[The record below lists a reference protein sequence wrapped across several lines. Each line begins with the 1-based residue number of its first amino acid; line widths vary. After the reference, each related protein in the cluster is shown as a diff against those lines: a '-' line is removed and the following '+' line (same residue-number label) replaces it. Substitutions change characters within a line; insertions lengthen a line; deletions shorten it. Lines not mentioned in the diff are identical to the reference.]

1 MVSEYCPVQ
10 PRNDL
15 PSGGGLT
22 QREVEI
28 VGLLARGLS
37 NKEIAGALNIE
48 VATVKNHVH
57 NILEKL
63 HVKRRSEA
71 AARLLSTSAYGRV

>member
-1 MVSEYCPVQ
+1 
-10 PRNDL
+10 
-15 PSGGGLT
+15 LT
-22 QREVEI
+22 RREEEVASLIREN
-28 VGLLARGLS
+28 LS
-37 NKEIAGALNIE
+37 NKEISARLAISLP
-48 VATVKNHVH
+48 TVKNHVH